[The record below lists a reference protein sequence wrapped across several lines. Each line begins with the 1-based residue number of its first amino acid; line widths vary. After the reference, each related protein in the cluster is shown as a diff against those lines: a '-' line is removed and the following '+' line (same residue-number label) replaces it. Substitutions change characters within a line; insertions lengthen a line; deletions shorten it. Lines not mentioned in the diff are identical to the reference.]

1 MWTFLY
7 AIWGLALGSFIAAL
21 TYRLPRN
28 IWTSKGRSFCPNC
41 NHQIAWF
48 DNIPL
53 FSFLFLR
60 GKCRHCKK
68 SISLR
73 YPAIEF
79 AGLLIGLVTP
89 FITGMVQTNIS
100 WLTLL
105 PFPAHFLVFGIL
117 LLFLAIIITDLEFQ
131 IIPDEFVFSLL
142 FLVFVSILLSASQTF
157 FASLAVGFS
166 CALFLL
172 LLHLVT
178 KGRGMGLGDVKLALP
193 VGLLLGYPLGILW
206 LFVSFVSGAVIGLV
220 LMAFGNAG
228 MKTKLAFGPFLVFG
242 AVVTILF
249 GKQLF
254 SFLL

>member
-1 MWTFLY
+1 M
-7 AIWGLALGSFIAAL
+7 GSFIAAL

-28 IWTSKGRSFCPNC
+28 ISISKGRSFCPNC

-53 FSFLFLR
+53 VSFLLLG

-68 SISLR
+68 NISTR
-73 YPAIEF
+73 YPTIEL
-79 AGLLIGLVTP
+79 AGLLIGIVTPLVTG
-89 FITGMVQTNIS
+89 IVQTNVL

-105 PFPAHFLVFGIL
+105 PFPSHILVFGIL
-117 LLFLAIIITDLEFQ
+117 LLFLAIIVTDLEFQ

-157 FASLAVGFS
+157 FVSLAVGFS
-166 CALFLL
+166 CSLFLL

-220 LMAFGNAG
+220 LIAFGSAG

-242 AVVTILF
+242 AVITLLF
-249 GKQLF
+249 GTQLF